1 MNDFI
6 VDAIFSF
13 GEAMNLAKNPKNE
26 EEYHQF
32 ATPYPDKK
40 ITKTWEE
47 VVSKSNE
54 LQADYDSQK
63 YQRDRALQYPSIQ
76 DQLDMQYHDSVN
88 GTTTWKDAVAKVK
101 SEIPKPT

>member
-13 GEAMNLAKNPKNE
+13 GEAMNLVKSPKNE
-26 EEYHQF
+26 EEYKKF
-32 ATPYPDKK
+32 ATPFPDKK

-54 LQADYDSQK
+54 LQADYDSK
-63 YQRDRALQYPSIQ
+63 SYARAREAQYPSYA
-76 DQLDMQYHDSVN
+76 DQFDTIFHQGIDAWKAEIKKV
-88 GTTTWKDAVAKVK
+88 KDAY
-101 SEIPKPT
+101 PKPSE

>member
-13 GEAMNLAKNPKNE
+13 GEAMNLVKSPKNE
-26 EEYHQF
+26 EEYKRF

-54 LQADYDSQK
+54 LKADHEANQ
-63 YQRDRALQYPSIQ
+63 YQRDRAVAFDPIPE
-76 DQLDMQYHDSVN
+76 QLDQIYHDIDGWKARIKSV
-88 GTTTWKDAVAKVK
+88 KDKY
-101 SEIPKPT
+101 PKPSE